1 MRESKSAPM
10 TEIDERS
17 PTGTPPTASVSQ
29 GASILIASNGTVGR
43 MGSAVTELVVLFGG
57 RSAEHDISCVTA
69 RHVIDAV
76 DRSRH
81 TLTLVGIDRDGLW
94 HLSDA
99 ADDEL
104 SATGPQIEASE
115 LLGARVGTGA
125 VVLPL
130 LHGPLG
136 EDGTIQGLLE
146 LVDLP
151 YVGSGV
157 LGSALAMDKAMAKTV
172 TGAVGIA
179 QAAYLVI
186 TENDF
191 AAGSSAEEAI
201 AHRIGETLGF
211 PCFVKPANMGS
222 SVGVSRVDEPAEV
235 LDAVRLALTYDRVV
249 VVEEAIVGRE
259 IEVAVLGGAD
269 PIASV
274 PGEIIPGDRF
284 YSYADKYLD
293 GRSRTLVPADLDPE
307 VAEAARQLALEAF
320 RALRCE
326 GLARC
331 DFFLPDDGRGLL
343 LNEVNTM
350 PGFTPISMYPKMM
363 QASGVPYP
371 EIIERL
377 IDLAVERHASRRRRV
392 DH

>member
-1 MRESKSAPM
+1 LA
-10 TEIDERS
+10 T
-17 PTGTPPTASVSQ
+17 Q
-29 GASILIASNGTVGR
+29 GASILIVSNGTVGPVGR
-43 MGSAVTELVVLFGG
+43 AVTELVVLFGG

-69 RHVIDAV
+69 RHVINAV
-76 DRSRH
+76 DRSRYA
-81 TLTLVGIDRDGLW
+81 LTLLGIDREGVW
-94 HLSDA
+94 HQ
-99 ADDEL
+99 ADPEATEL
-104 SATGPQIEASE
+104 SASGPVIGASE
-115 LLGARVGTGA
+115 ALTSRVGSDA

-146 LVDLP
+146 VVDLP

-157 LGSALAMDKAMAKTV
+157 LGSALAMDKAMAKIV
-172 TGAVGIA
+172 VGAAGIA
-179 QAAYLVI
+179 QALHLVV
-186 TENDF
+186 TERDLER
-191 AAGSSAEEAI
+191 GPS
-201 AHRIGETLGF
+201 GEDELISRVGTDLGF

-222 SVGVSRVDEPAEV
+222 SVGVNRVDDSTGLIP
-235 LDAVRLALTYDRVV
+235 AVRFALTYDRVIV
-249 VVEEAIVGRE
+249 IEEAISGRE
-259 IEVAVLGGAD
+259 LEVAVLGDAD
-269 PIASV
+269 PIVSV

-293 GRSRTLVPADLDPE
+293 GRSRTLVPAELDPA
-307 VAEAARQLALEAF
+307 VANEIRDLALRAY

-331 DFFLPDDGRGLL
+331 DFFLAEDGRGLL

-350 PGFTPISMYPKMM
+350 PGFTPISMFPQMM
-363 QASGVPYP
+363 EASGVPYP

-377 IDLAVERHASRRRRV
+377 ITLAFERHATRRRRV

>member
-1 MRESKSAPM
+1 M
-10 TEIDERS
+10 
-17 PTGTPPTASVSQ
+17 
-29 GASILIASNGTVGR
+29 
-43 MGSAVTELVVLFGG
+43 VLFGG

-69 RHVIDAV
+69 RHLINAV
-76 DRSRH
+76 DQERYA
-81 TLTLVGIDRDGLW
+81 LTLLGIDREGVW
-94 HLSDA
+94 HQADPEA
-99 ADDEL
+99 AEL
-104 SATGPQIEASE
+104 SASGPVIGASE
-115 LLGARVGTGA
+115 ALTSRVGSDA

-146 LVDLP
+146 IVDLP

-157 LGSALAMDKAMAKTV
+157 LGSALAMDKAMAKV
-172 TGAVGIA
+172 VVGAAGIA
-179 QAAYLVI
+179 QALHLVV
-186 TENDF
+186 TERDLQT
-191 AAGSSAEEAI
+191 GPS
-201 AHRIGETLGF
+201 GEDDLVRRVGADLGF

-222 SVGVSRVDEPAEV
+222 SVGVNRVDDSTGLIA
-235 LDAVRLALTYDRVV
+235 AVRFALTYDRVV
-249 VVEEAIVGRE
+249 VIEEAISGRE
-259 IEVAVLGGAD
+259 LEVAVLGDAD
-269 PIASV
+269 PIVSV

-293 GRSRTLVPADLDPE
+293 GRSRTLVPAEVDPA
-307 VAEAARQLALEAF
+307 VATEIRNLALRAY

-331 DFFLPDDGRGLL
+331 DFFLADDGRGLL

-350 PGFTPISMYPKMM
+350 PGFTPISMFPKMM
-363 QASGVPYP
+363 EASGVPYP

-377 IDLAVERHASRRRRV
+377 ITLAFERHATRRRRV